1 MVRATQQNPIKV
13 DVNFP
18 ALISSKDR
26 AKLVLDLLKSLL
38 HQRGQIPLQYAA
50 IEKDVKL
57 AKSNELAQ
65 EQEEENG
72 SQTPKGSTISR
83 EQARAA
89 KELARKE
96 IKRKRY
102 LTSANKF
109 LESTN
114 ATLSRLEKELLC
126 NDSIC
131 EVSFLFGATILSPR
145 EAFKVVLPALP
156 TSTTKTNS
164 DGSTSSTGVY
174 LLRAILGNEHFQKL
188 ISRRLPVSNLHVG
201 LTCHHWPS
209 TDVGGLKALETL
221 NLTASCRKVSF
232 ILPQPEDIFGERR
245 SGRKEENWPADASM
259 FGDETNAGSRLEKR
273 LVFTEEKKHE
283 VPMSQRREGE
293 GDGEGEEYRIEG
305 VRGAERTEPDSHMSS
320 CVGVDRGEGRGGV
333 IENGAC
339 EAKHALSFS
348 EGVPVGMK
356 YRLDLNVIDEEEAYH
371 RSDDAVI
378 KANHGSSEVMMEM
391 CTPAPCRQ
399 RLPFPSCRTSN
410 FETPVV
416 SNIMEFATPALK
428 RTAPGDGL
436 PSHFTPASA
445 SYTRR
450 VSNHSTNLFTP
461 SGPTRYSSGSSRQ
474 EQLMD
479 LCTPA
484 QPKAVHREHVLDQ
497 NQPLVDMELATPAP
511 SSKLYL
517 PKELF
522 ETSSDIARMSLDTPK
537 KKKKWVLFQDQVVFP
552 EAGGG
557 DHEVVIPER
566 WEEDH
571 LQEMVTLESAEMK
584 SIQIDEEYG
593 HVTSRSNVFFV
604 IPNPIRGFKY

>member
-1 MVRATQQNPIKV
+1 M
-13 DVNFP
+13 
-18 ALISSKDR
+18 S
-26 AKLVLDLLKSLL
+26 SLL
-38 HQRGQIPLQYAA
+38 LRFYATCRLLQ
-50 IEKDVKL
+50 
-57 AKSNELAQ
+57 
-65 EQEEENG
+65 
-72 SQTPKGSTISR
+72 T
-83 EQARAA
+83 
-89 KELARKE
+89 
-96 IKRKRY
+96 
-102 LTSANKF
+102 
-109 LESTN
+109 
-114 ATLSRLEKELLC
+114 LEK
-126 NDSIC
+126 
-131 EVSFLFGATILSPR
+131 
-145 EAFKVVLPALP
+145 
-156 TSTTKTNS
+156 
-164 DGSTSSTGVY
+164 
-174 LLRAILGNEHFQKL
+174 
-188 ISRRLPVSNLHVG
+188 
-201 LTCHHWPS
+201 
-209 TDVGGLKALETL
+209 L

-232 ILPQPEDIFGERR
+232 ILRQPEDIFGGRR

-259 FGDETNAGSRLEKR
+259 FGDETNAGFSLIKILLLTGRCLDQKADCSIGSRLEKR

-348 EGVPVGMK
+348 EDVPVGMK
-356 YRLDLNVIDEEEAYH
+356 YCLDLNVIDEEEADH
-371 RSDDAVI
+371 KSDDAVI
-378 KANHGSSEVMMEM
+378 KANGSSEVMMEM

-399 RLPFPSCRTSN
+399 RLPFPIGRTSN

-461 SGPTRYSSGSSRQ
+461 SGPTRYSSGTSRQ

-484 QPKAVHREHVLDQ
+484 QPKAVHREDVLDQ

-517 PKELF
+517 P
-522 ETSSDIARMSLDTPK
+522 
-537 KKKKWVLFQDQVVFP
+537 
-552 EAGGG
+552 
-557 DHEVVIPER
+557 EVVQPLTEVNMQ
-566 WEEDH
+566 
-571 LQEMVTLESAEMK
+571 L
-584 SIQIDEEYG
+584 
-593 HVTSRSNVFFV
+593 
-604 IPNPIRGFKY
+604 